1 MSLTLKSVLTAGLLL
16 LGFQA
21 AAQDIPQAFQG
32 KWAGHYEGKVSPK
45 HIRALCAM
53 GYDENA
59 AIDNVDVSEDS
70 GFYIEIGKKSIEL
83 NGWEWGAKYTKLNYR
98 IYSPDKIAGTARVRE
113 EEPEHFIDALNPH
126 SLEILT
132 DAKVE
137 PSLRLTAAGAR
148 YQFLRVGYFAV
159 DPDTT
164 PDHIVFNRIVGLKD
178 SWSKLK

>member
-32 KWAGHYEGKVSPK
+32 KWAGRAEGKVSPK

-59 AIDNVDVSEDS
+59 AIDNVYVSEDS

-83 NGWEWGAKYTKLNYR
+83 NGWEWGAKYTQLNYR
-98 IYSPDKIAGTARVRE
+98 IYSPDKIAGGTCSGRG
-113 EEPEHFIDALNPH
+113 
-126 SLEILT
+126 
-132 DAKVE
+132 
-137 PSLRLTAAGAR
+137 AGAR
-148 YQFLRVGYFAV
+148 YAAL
-159 DPDTT
+159 
-164 PDHIVFNRIVGLKD
+164 
-178 SWSKLK
+178 